1 MPKHSYWACLIL
13 LLLSPWNTLSAQ
25 ALPKC
30 PSSSAQLQLEAQT
43 YPNMKGISGMK
54 TWQAAGRLQ
63 SKWPLPVLKALF
75 SQLNSPNSNIQLGEL
90 GFESLAQSYI
100 LAVQAQQWPL
110 WDNFQIKLNSPHPQ
124 QIKLSLQDNWFPSGQ
139 ILDRLQTG
147 IEEQVSPLKLHISRQ
162 QNSLLLQWPLQ
173 NLSLTPR
180 PELSL
185 QLSQLMLKT
194 QIYTDGTLQLEI
206 HTVDNAQNAPKSKN
220 PGILTLAQSE
230 IDGCLGSNLKL
241 QGSLNFKSHLEILP
255 SDLAQ
260 IQLGQETLSD
270 RFQAS
275 GKIDV
280 ALKSQFKG
288 QLLPFKLQAKGQTTV
303 NMPEFEAEGQHYRNV
318 SSVPFLW
325 SYQSPFDLSIWPDL
339 PHPGNY
345 QPQTMPHQLKLFIDG
360 PAYFSEMKRVIASA
374 QLSIDQ
380 EIFVFYDGKTT
391 RELARLYLLKAMG
404 LREQAGQLTADPLAP
419 DGIRVFLLHNHDLN
433 QRGADKVA
441 AIFAQVQT
449 ELFKQMGESPTLPLP
464 LAQYQSR
471 LKQHFEISPLTR
483 GIAKSDHRKLLVI
496 DGKIAY
502 TGGLNLADSYLT
514 ADSYHDVMIQIQGP
528 AVAQMHQLFKD
539 NWQDLHPGQRWRED
553 RAQTPPAKLSGPLSQ
568 IEVLTTD
575 DQSLQIEAAL
585 LHLIGNAKDTIRLE
599 HAYIYHEPVERALR
613 QALDRGV
620 KLELIVSERNDET
633 VFEVLNPAALLTLMQ
648 VGKPGQVKAWLYQ
661 GRGGENDFMSHTKF
675 LSVDGQFALLGSA
688 NLVPRS
694 LHSPFS
700 TEGRPLLF
708 NEELSLYIAD
718 AGFVQKLDQA
728 LFERD
733 KNERCRAVEAP
744 DLEKLLESRG
754 GPKQLLLEKLKGLL
768 S

>member
-1 MPKHSYWACLIL
+1 
-13 LLLSPWNTLSAQ
+13 
-25 ALPKC
+25 
-30 PSSSAQLQLEAQT
+30 
-43 YPNMKGISGMK
+43 MK

-75 SQLNSPNSNIQLGEL
+75 SQLNTPKNNIQLGEL
-90 GFESLAQSYI
+90 GFEALDQSYT
-100 LAVQAQQWPL
+100 LAVRAQQWPL
-110 WDNFQIKLNSPHPQ
+110 WDHFQIKLNSPHPQ

-139 ILDRLQTG
+139 ILDRLQTS
-147 IEEQVSPLKLHISRQ
+147 IEERVSPLKLRISRQ
-162 QNSLLLQWPLQ
+162 QNSLLIQWPLQ
-173 NLSLTPR
+173 NLSLIPR
-180 PELSL
+180 PELNL

-206 HTVDNAQNAPKSKN
+206 HTLHNAQNTSKSKSTESS
-220 PGILTLAQSE
+220 TLAQSE
-230 IDGCLGSNLKL
+230 VNTCLGSNLKL
-241 QGSLNFKSHLEILP
+241 QGTLRLDSHLEILP
-255 SDLAQ
+255 SDLTQ
-260 IQLGQETLSD
+260 IKLGPETLSD

-303 NMPEFEAEGQHYRNV
+303 NLPEFQAEGQHYRNLR
-318 SSVPFLW
+318 SEPFLW
-325 SYQSPFDLSIWPDL
+325 SYQSPFDFSIWPDL
-339 PHPGNY
+339 PDPGDY
-345 QPQTMPHQLKLFIDG
+345 QRQTSPNQLKLFIDG

-404 LREQAGQLTADPLAP
+404 LSAQNDQLKADPLAP
-419 DGIRVFLLHNHDLN
+419 EGIRVFLLHNHDLN

-441 AIFAQVQT
+441 AIFAQVQAD
-449 ELFKQMGESPTLPLP
+449 LFKQIGDSPTLQLSLP
-464 LAQYQSR
+464 QYQSR

-483 GIAKSDHRKLLVI
+483 GIAKSDHRKLLII
-496 DGKIAY
+496 DGQIAY

-514 ADSYHDVMIQIQGP
+514 ADSYHDVMIQVQGP

-539 NWQDLHPGQRWRED
+539 NWQDLHPGQRWREA
-553 RAQTPPAKLSGPLSQ
+553 RAQTPPTKLSGPLRQ

-585 LHLIGNAKDTIRLE
+585 LHLIGAAKDTIRLE
-599 HAYIYHEPVERALR
+599 HAYIYHEPVEKALR
-613 QALDRGV
+613 QALARGV
-620 KLELIVSERNDET
+620 KLEVIVSERNDET
-633 VFEVLNPAALLTLMQ
+633 VFEVLNPAALLTLIRAGQ
-648 VGKPGQVKAWLYQ
+648 PGQVKAWLYQ

-675 LSVDGQFALLGSA
+675 LSVDGQFALVGSA

-718 AGFVQKLDQA
+718 QGFVQELDQA

-733 KNERCRAVEAP
+733 KNERCRAVKAP

>member
-1 MPKHSYWACLIL
+1 MQTFLKVGALGLSLSLIFNAAAEARSYCPATAAQVELETQALTEKAGLTGWKQAQVNLQFHSHWPLGVLKTALH
-13 LLLSPWNTLSAQ
+13 SAQ
-25 ALPKC
+25 A
-30 PSSSAQLQLEAQT
+30 S
-43 YPNMKGISGMK
+43 
-54 TWQAAGRLQ
+54 Q
-63 SKWPLPVLKALF
+63 S
-75 SQLNSPNSNIQLGEL
+75 NEIQLSGLDFDPLSRSYQL
-90 GFESLAQSYI
+90 GIRAE
-100 LAVQAQQWPL
+100 QWPL
-110 WDNFQIKLNSPHPQ
+110 WDHFLLQLSTPAAN
-124 QIKLSLQDNWFPSGQ
+124 QIKLSLSDNWFPSDL
-139 ILDRLQTG
+139 IFERLQTRLQG
-147 IEEQVSPLKLHISRQ
+147 LLSPLKLQFTRQ
-162 QNSLLLQWPLQ
+162 DQSMLIQWPIQSQTWQPHSELGLKLGKLTLNTQ
-173 NLSLTPR
+173 IDPQGSLSLNLSTHAPISNTQVAKHRPQISSSFQTCLTP
-180 PELSL
+180 
-185 QLSQLMLKT
+185 
-194 QIYTDGTLQLEI
+194 
-206 HTVDNAQNAPKSKN
+206 AQ
-220 PGILTLAQSE
+220 
-230 IDGCLGSNLKL
+230 KL
-241 QGSLNFKSHLEILP
+241 QGTFSFNSHLEILP

-260 IQLGQETLSD
+260 IQLGQDKLSD
-270 RFQAS
+270 RFQAA

-303 NMPEFEAEGQHYRNV
+303 NMPEFQAEGQHYRNV

-325 SYQSPFDLSIWPDL
+325 RYQNPFDFSIWPDL
-339 PHPGNY
+339 PDPGDY
-345 QPQTMPHQLKLFIDG
+345 QPQTRPHQLNLFIDG

-404 LREQAGQLTADPLAP
+404 LRDQGQQLSADPLAP
-419 DGIRVFLLHNHDLN
+419 NGIRVFLLHNHDLN

-449 ELFKQMGESPTLPLP
+449 ELFKQIDHSSTLPLP
-464 LAQYQSR
+464 LVQYQSR
-471 LKQHFEISPLTR
+471 LKQNFEISPLTR
-483 GIAKSDHRKLLVI
+483 GIAKSDHRKLLII
-496 DGKIAY
+496 DGQIAY

-514 ADSYHDVMIQIQGP
+514 ADSYHDLMIQVQGP
-528 AVAQMHQLFKD
+528 AVAEMHQLFKD
-539 NWQDLHPGQRWRED
+539 NWQDLHPGQHWRED
-553 RAQTPPAKLSGPLSQ
+553 RAQTPPTKLSGPLSQ

-585 LHLIGNAKDTIRLE
+585 LYLIGAAKDTIRLE
-599 HAYIYHEPVERALR
+599 HAYIYHEPVEKALR
-613 QALDRGV
+613 EALIRGV

-633 VFEVLNPAALLTLMQ
+633 VFEVLNPAALLSLMRAGQ
-648 VGKPGQVKAWLYQ
+648 PGQVKAWLYQ
-661 GRGGENDFMSHTKF
+661 GLGGENDFMSHTKF
-675 LSVDGQFALLGSA
+675 LSVDGQFALVGSA

-718 AGFVQKLDQA
+718 QGFVQKLDQA

-733 KNERCRAVEAP
+733 KNELSRAVEAP